1 MNSKLIAELA
11 VASTLFTMG
20 LALRRRNRKKLE
32 RMKAQQEFNETIDN
46 IKDYLF
52 NQQAVIKT
60 QEILNVRLEAG
71 EFQGWTKPEL
81 KALFEQELE
90 FQKIAVRNEK

>member
-20 LALRRRNRKKLE
+20 LTLRRHNRKKLE
-32 RMKAQQEFNETIDN
+32 RMKAQQEFNKTIDH

-52 NQQAVIKT
+52 EQQAILQT

-81 KALFEQELE
+81 QALFEQELE